1 MLILK
6 LWNYLRGYVIIKIEG
21 LALEKF
27 INMCIAKEVYL
38 WDIKRINY
46 TTLEAKIGIRG
57 FKTLRKLARRAGCKV
72 YISEKNGY
80 PFWFSKVKK
89 RKMLIL
95 GAFFSL
101 ILLLVVSSFVLV
113 IDVTGNERVSSLE
126 ILTVLEEIG
135 FKPGVNRYAID
146 LREIENNTLLSIHD
160 LAWIGIEI
168 NGIHAKIEVVEKTP
182 PPPKIDKDT
191 PCDVVARKSGVI
203 ERVIARNG
211 DAVIDKGD
219 IVAEGDLLITG
230 LIQRE
235 GMEAA
240 IYLHAYGEVYART
253 YYEIEKTTPLVKVNK
268 EKTGEKYTRRVIK
281 LGELE
286 LALSKGDH
294 PYETYVIEKTSKK
307 PIQWRN
313 KGLPVEIITEEIYEA
328 IEVTEKVDIE
338 VAKNTLHEVLIE
350 ELVEQIPKD
359 LRILGSNT
367 EFTVENNT
375 LHGNLIIEVL
385 EEIGEQK
392 KLQIQ
397 EIEEFE
403 QVEED

>member
-21 LALEKF
+21 LALERF
-27 INMCIAKEVYL
+27 INMCIAREIYL
-38 WDIKRINY
+38 WDIQRINY
-46 TTLEAKIGIRG
+46 TTLEAKIGIKA

-101 ILLLVVSSFVLV
+101 ILLLVVSSFVLI
-113 IDVTGNERVSSLE
+113 IDVTGNENVSKAE

-146 LREIENNTLLSIHD
+146 LREIENNALINIHE

-182 PPPKIDKDT
+182 PPPKIDKNI
-191 PCDVVARKSGVI
+191 PCDVIARKSGVI
-203 ERVIARNG
+203 EQVIARNG
-211 DAVIDKGD
+211 DAVVEKGD
-219 IVAEGDLLITG
+219 IVSSGDLLITG
-230 LIQRE
+230 LIERE
-235 GMEAA
+235 VMEAP

-253 YYEIEKTTPLVKVNK
+253 YYEVEKSVPLMKINK
-268 EKTGEKYTRRVIK
+268 EKTGEKYTRRIIK

-294 PYETYVIEKTSKK
+294 PYKVYIIEKTSKK
-307 PIQWRN
+307 PIQWRD
-313 KGLPVEIITEEIYEA
+313 KGIPVEIITEEIYEA
-328 IEVTEKVDIE
+328 IEVTEKVDVE
-338 VAKNTLHEVLIE
+338 AAKNTLHETLVE

-359 LRILGSNT
+359 LKILSSNT

-375 LHGNLIIEVL
+375 LYGNLIIEVL

-392 KLQIQ
+392 KLH
-397 EIEEFE
+397 IEE
-403 QVEED
+403 D